1 MKSLLRTAAW
11 TTAGLILIAAVVV
24 AAQVSRTLLAPLDI
38 PSPGV
43 QSATN
48 VSAITVTIA
57 ESYLNRRLAQELARR
72 DPAGQIR
79 GYVDVQPGRLVNIT
93 VEGKIGLSSVR
104 LFPKGTIVTQLSA
117 GGDEPILSIVRMEVA
132 GMPIPRRLLPE
143 PARQIVDMVERE
155 INVTIDTTMQR
166 QGLRIGRTET
176 TDRAITVD
184 LMLE

>member
-1 MKSLLRTAAW
+1 
-11 TTAGLILIAAVVV
+11 V

-93 VEGKIGLSSVR
+93 VEGKIGLSSLR
-104 LFPKGTIVTQLSA
+104 IFPKGTIVTHLSA
-117 GGDEPILSIVRMEVA
+117 GGGEPILSIVKMEVA

-143 PARQIVDMVERE
+143 PARQVVDTVEAE
-155 INVTIDTTMQR
+155 INATVRATMEH
-166 QGLRIGRTET
+166 QGLHISHTET
-176 TDRAITVD
+176 TDQAITVD
-184 LMLE
+184 LVLK